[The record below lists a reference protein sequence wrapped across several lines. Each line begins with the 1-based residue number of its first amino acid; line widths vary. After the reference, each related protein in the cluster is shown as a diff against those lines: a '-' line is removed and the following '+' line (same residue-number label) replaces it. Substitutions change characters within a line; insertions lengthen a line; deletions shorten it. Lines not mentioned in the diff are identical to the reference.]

1 MGQNRSAVKLDGGIL
16 FSSHLYGALSDL
28 MLVDLDSQ
36 MQPLWL
42 QHSAILHTDGGFLLG
57 A

>member
-1 MGQNRSAVKLDGGIL
+1 MGQNHSAVRLDGGIL
-16 FSSHLYGALSDL
+16 FSSHLCGALSDL

-42 QHSAILHTDGGFLLG
+42 QHSAVPHTDGGFLLS